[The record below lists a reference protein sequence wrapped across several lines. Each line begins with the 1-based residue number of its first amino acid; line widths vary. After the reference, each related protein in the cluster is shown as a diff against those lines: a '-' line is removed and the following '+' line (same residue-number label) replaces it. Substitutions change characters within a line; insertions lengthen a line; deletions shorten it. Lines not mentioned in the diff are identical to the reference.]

1 MSVTPGARVS
11 AFTRDFI
18 DELLNSGSGS
28 GSGSGSDANQQLL
41 GLQASGLGTSGDEE
55 QMSEQDALLAELM
68 ANAES
73 SIDTNTE
80 TMSPNVQ
87 FILSA
92 SRFVAGS
99 VEKPGYYPVANTVSL
114 AQLLSAAGG
123 LTENADIE
131 RLEIIYQKI
140 LDGKIVADKVARVDL
155 TKTEA
160 RSIRLSDQF
169 KHQRPSPH

>member
-1 MSVTPGARVS
+1 MRKAISLADLKSEQFLASVTPGARVS

-18 DELLNSGSGS
+18 NELLNSGSGS
-28 GSGSGSDANQQLL
+28 GSDASQQLL
-41 GLQASGLGTSGDEE
+41 GLQASGLETSGDAE

-68 ANAES
+68 AKAES
-73 SIDTNTE
+73 SIDTNTDA
-80 TMSPNVQ
+80 MSPNVQ

-92 SRFVAGS
+92 SRYVAGS

-131 RLEIIYQKI
+131 
-140 LDGKIVADKVARVDL
+140 
-155 TKTEA
+155 
-160 RSIRLSDQF
+160 LSLI
-169 KHQRPSPH
+169 HI